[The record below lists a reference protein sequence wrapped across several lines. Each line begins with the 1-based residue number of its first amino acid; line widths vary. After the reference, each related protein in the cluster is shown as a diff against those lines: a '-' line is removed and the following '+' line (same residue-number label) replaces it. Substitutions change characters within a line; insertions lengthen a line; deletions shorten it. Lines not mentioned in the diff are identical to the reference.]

1 MCGLVMRKCA
11 NTYLLFLDVSKS
23 YIVFHYC
30 CVWAVTISVSSSR
43 WRPLWSGTLLCES
56 RDIVIV
62 RDYHVSVSDNE
73 RMSSQTSK
81 WLPSETL
88 TRLIHKSATS
98 VVSYLIY
105 NVNLIKHRQ
114 TLIILLIK
122 RTLPALYSIFTTT

>member
-1 MCGLVMRKCA
+1 MSC
-11 NTYLLFLDVSKS
+11 DDQ
-23 YIVFHYC
+23 
-30 CVWAVTISVSSSR
+30 CVVIKMAATA
-43 WRPLWSGTLLCES
+43 SGTLLCES

-114 TLIILLIK
+114 TLIILLIE
-122 RTLPALYSIFTTT
+122 RTLPALYSVFTTK